1 MEGDAAAAQ
10 PGRRLLSLESEAAV
24 AADAVRDMGALS
36 GLGPSE
42 QYFMSVEFTL
52 TYIQYVHFSSHEY
65 KTLLFA
71 CYRDVVLH
79 VVIVAN
85 VRVAGATLRS
95 ACVCEQ

>member
-42 QYFMSVEFTL
+42 QYFMSVEFTH
-52 TYIQYVHFSSHEY
+52 TYIPYVHFSSHATVIAKVGGTYLETDHFKLN
-65 KTLLFA
+65 KTDCSF
-71 CYRDVVLH
+71 
-79 VVIVAN
+79 
-85 VRVAGATLRS
+85 
-95 ACVCEQ
+95 